1 MPLERFAAGI
11 DHEMAEIEAAGMAK
25 GPEAVVTEFIRPRGD
40 KGPRVRLEGYSD
52 REFLRMNSNSYLGL
66 SIRDEVIRASEQG
79 AVTYGVGPG
88 AVRFVS
94 GTYLPHVQLEKRLA
108 AFHGREDGM
117 LTSSAYTSVIGVI
130 VTLTTPETIIISDEL
145 NHNCIINAVRL
156 ARPKERRVYRHLNM
170 TDLEHLLRTSVGQ
183 CETVLIVTDGIFS
196 MRGVYAPLDK
206 IMELARSYEESFP
219 KGIVVVVDDS
229 HGVGALGATGRGTEE
244 VTETHADVLIATMGK
259 AIGANGGYIVSS
271 RNVIRYLRQK
281 NQLYIY
287 TNPITP
293 AEATAALAAVDI
305 LDSAEGRRLLERLRS
320 IKSRFESGLV
330 RLGYETVLNP
340 HPVTPLMVRD
350 TEKTTQ
356 LVNFL
361 RDHDILA
368 SGINYPIVPKGDQ
381 LIRFQVCADHTESD
395 IDYVLGVLR
404 KPW

>member
-1 MPLERFAAGI
+1 
-11 DHEMAEIEAAGMAK
+11 MAEIQAAGMAK
-25 GPEAVVTEFIRPRGD
+25 GPEAVVTEIIRPHGD
-40 KGPRVRLEGYSD
+40 KGPRVRLEGYGD
-52 REFLRMNSNSYLGL
+52 RPFLRMNSNSYLGL
-66 SIRDEVIRASEQG
+66 SIRDQVIRASEQG

-94 GTYLPHVQLEKRLA
+94 GTYLPHVQLERRLA
-108 AFHGREDGM
+108 AFHGREDGL
-117 LTSSAYTSVIGVI
+117 LTSSAYTSVLGVI

-145 NHNCIINAVRL
+145 NHNCIITAVRL

-170 TDLEHLLRTSVGQ
+170 ADLEHLLRTSVGQ

-196 MRGVYAPLDK
+196 MRGVFAPLDK
-206 IMELARSYEESFP
+206 IMALARSYEDNFP

-229 HGVGALGATGRGTEE
+229 HGVGALGPTGRGTEE
-244 VTETHADVLIATMGK
+244 ASGARADVLIATMGK

-271 RNVIRYLRQK
+271 RNVIQYLRQK

-305 LDSAEGRRLLERLRS
+305 LDSDEGRRLLEQLRS
-320 IKSRFESGLV
+320 IKARFESGIV
-330 RLGYETVLNP
+330 KLGYETVLNP

-350 TEKTTQ
+350 TEKTTR

-381 LIRFQVCADHTESD
+381 LIRFQVCADHTPSD
-395 IDYVLGVLR
+395 IDYVLGVL
-404 KPW
+404 KKFKES